1 MGCYYLLNESDI
13 IMNFEI
19 CFIVLPLHIPI
30 TKLLFIKYGLIA
42 KYTHVFCMPYDS
54 IYLYECILTAFCS
67 RAQSGVLTQHAHLA
81 VRFLYLLTS

>member
-1 MGCYYLLNESDI
+1 MGFYYLLNEIDI

-30 TKLLFIKYGLIA
+30 TEILFIKYDFIA

-54 IYLYECILTAFCS
+54 IY
-67 RAQSGVLTQHAHLA
+67 
-81 VRFLYLLTS
+81 